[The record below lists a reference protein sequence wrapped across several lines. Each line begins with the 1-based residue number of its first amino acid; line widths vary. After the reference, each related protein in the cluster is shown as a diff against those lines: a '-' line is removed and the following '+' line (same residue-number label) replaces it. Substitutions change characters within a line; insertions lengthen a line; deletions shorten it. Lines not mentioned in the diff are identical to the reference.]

1 MTTDPLNLA
10 AVLVA
15 LFILAAVVRFASREI
30 TPKEPAMETQH
41 LTPPT
46 RASLQRAAARRASAA
61 ASFYRASL
69 PVRVLSEDP
78 LSFDFI
84 GDERRALAKV
94 ARLDSIAHQHRIAW
108 ADLTDDEIEALRD
121 HPACDRRADRA
132 WSKRYSRAV
141 RAAKRG
147 VE

>member
-1 MTTDPLNLA
+1 MP
-10 AVLVA
+10 VC
-15 LFILAAVVRFASREI
+15 VV
-30 TPKEPAMETQH
+30 
-41 LTPPT
+41 
-46 RASLQRAAARRASAA
+46 
-61 ASFYRASL
+61 
-69 PVRVLSEDP
+69 SEDP

-94 ARLDSIAHQHRIAW
+94 ARLDAIAHQRRIAW
-108 ADLTDDEIEALRD
+108 ADLTDDEIKALRA

-147 VE
+147 VA